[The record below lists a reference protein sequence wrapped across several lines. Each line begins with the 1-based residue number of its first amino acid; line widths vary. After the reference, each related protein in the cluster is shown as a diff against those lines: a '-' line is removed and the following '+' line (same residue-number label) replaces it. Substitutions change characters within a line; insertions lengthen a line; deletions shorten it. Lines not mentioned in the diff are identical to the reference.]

1 MWDSF
6 RGSLASFGTH
16 EFLRPPRHEAER
28 TIATWSSRLFDEIA
42 VGESASY
49 ARTLDAGDIEFVDMM
64 TGDRLDG
71 SPGSVPSAAR
81 SAPASGCRILI
92 AAAIGTQLPGPG
104 STVVEENCRF
114 SGRVSAGDALTAT
127 VTVREKRPDGVLL
140 VLDARCVNQRGEL
153 LAEGT
158 SIVACPATR
167 RTIERLGQ
175 IDVALYR
182 YNAFQRLTDQCAGQP
197 AVTTAVVHPCDPESL
212 RGALDAAAKGL
223 IVPVLVGPEAKIR
236 AVAAASGIDLT
247 GVKIVGTEHSHA
259 AADKAVA
266 MARSGEVEALMKGS
280 LHTDELMGAAVASA
294 TGLRTARRMSHV
306 FVMDVP
312 TYPKPLLITDA
323 AINIYPDLETKRDIC
338 QNAIDFAQALG
349 VARPKVALLSAVE
362 TVNPQIQGTVDAAAL
377 CKMAD
382 RGQITGGILDGPL
395 AFDNA
400 ISAEAARIKQID
412 SPVAGDPD
420 ILVVPDL
427 EAGNMLAKQLSY
439 LAAAESAG
447 IVLGARV
454 PIVLT
459 SRADNARSREASIAI
474 MVLLAH
480 SRREQ
485 LGLR

>member
-1 MWDSF
+1 MTRG
-6 RGSLASFGTH
+6 RGSVTLSADVSD
-16 EFLRPPRHEAER
+16 AEH

-49 ARTLDAGDIEFVDMM
+49 ARTLDAGDVEFVDML
-64 TGDRLDG
+64 TGDRLDRG
-71 SPGSVPSAAR
+71 PGPVPSAAR
-81 SAPASGCRILI
+81 TAPASGCRILI

-104 STVVEENCRF
+104 GTVVEESCRF
-114 SGRVSAGDALTAT
+114 SGRVSVGDALTAT
-127 VTVREKRPDGVLL
+127 VTVREKRLQDALL
-140 VLDARCVNQRGEL
+140 VLGTRCTNQRGET

-158 SIVACPATR
+158 AIVACPATR
-167 RTIERLGQ
+167 RTVERAGQ
-175 IDVALYR
+175 VDVALHR
-182 YNAFQRLTDQCAGQP
+182 YNAFARLLDQCKGQP
-197 AVTTAVVHPCDPESL
+197 AVTTAIVHPCDPESL
-212 RGALDAAAKGL
+212 RGALDTAAKGL
-223 IVPVLVGPEAKIR
+223 IVPVLVGPEARIR
-236 AVAAASGIDLT
+236 AVAAAAGIDLT
-247 GVKIVGTEHSHA
+247 GVNIVGTEHSHA
-259 AADKAVA
+259 AAEKAVA
-266 MARSGEVEALMKGS
+266 MARAGEVEALMKGS
-280 LHTDELMGAAVASA
+280 LHTDELMGAAVSA

-323 AINIYPDLETKRDIC
+323 AINIYPDLAAKRDIC

-400 ISAEAARIKQID
+400 ISAEAAKIKQID

-454 PIVLT
+454 PIALT
-459 SRADNARSREASIAI
+459 SRADNVRTREASIAV
-474 MVLLAH
+474 MVLLAR

>member
-1 MWDSF
+1 
-6 RGSLASFGTH
+6 
-16 EFLRPPRHEAER
+16 
-28 TIATWSSRLFDEIA
+28 LFDEIA
-42 VGESASY
+42 VGETASY
-49 ARTLDAGDIEFVDMM
+49 NRTLDLRDIEFVDMM
-64 TGDRLDG
+64 TGDRAEVGLEPV
-71 SPGSVPSAAR
+71 SSSRR

-104 STVVEENCRF
+104 STVLEETCRF
-114 SGRVSAGDALTAT
+114 EGRLASGDTLTAS
-127 VTVREKRPDGVLL
+127 VSVREKRSSAGLV
-140 VLDARCVNQRGEL
+140 VLDTRCVNQRAEV
-153 LAEGT
+153 LAQGT
-158 SIVACPATR
+158 ALVACPTRR
-167 RTIERLGQ
+167 RTIEQLGQ
-175 IDVALYR
+175 VEVAVQR
-182 YNAFQRLTDQCAGQP
+182 YHAFQRLIDQCAGQP
-197 AVTTAVVHPCDPESL
+197 PVTTAVVHPCDPESL
-212 RGALDAAAKGL
+212 RGALDAGIKGL
-223 IVPVLVGPEAKIR
+223 IVPVLVGPESKIR
-236 AVAAASGIDLT
+236 AVAAASGIDLG
-247 GVKIVGTEHSHA
+247 GVRIVGTEHSHA
-259 AADKAVA
+259 AAERAVA
-266 MARSGEVEALMKGS
+266 MARAGEVEALMKGS
-280 LHTDELMGAAVASA
+280 LHTDELMAAAVASA

-323 AINIYPDLETKRDIC
+323 AINIYPDIDTKRDIC

-349 VARPKVALLSAVE
+349 VAEPKVAILSAVE

-377 CKMAD
+377 CKMAQ

-400 ISAEAARIKQID
+400 ISAAAAKAKGIA

-420 ILVVPDL
+420 ILLVPDL

-459 SRADNARSREASIAI
+459 SRADNARAREASVAI
-474 MVLLAH
+474 MALLAH